1 MQNSQESEPME
12 NKKREIVGHFMNS
25 LKLSPSTEVE
35 EERLWHIEQDDE
47 ATHLPDSFEPL
58 MADYTQA
65 LNAETHKE
73 RLIQPRLDS
82 ILLLLL
88 AAVKKMDQISEHEIS
103 AGESTLSWDEAI
115 QISGAPYWGFQET
128 FTIPH
133 IVGWKSHTLETIVNY
148 VLWYGTRRNL
158 ETNLVV
164 VRCDTIMDSESWRAL
179 AAMSIVHRTRK
190 DAGKNGE
197 IYGICTDSYMW
208 TFLHFSDHSQVSKL
222 VLRWSDGQQ
231 KIISQI
237 CKIIKQATIHN
248 AERLKY
254 PAQEDAILDKTGDAE
269 AIQHEKEEQ
278 SDDD

>member
-47 ATHLPDSFEPL
+47 ATHLPDSF
-58 MADYTQA
+58 
-65 LNAETHKE
+65 
-73 RLIQPRLDS
+73 
-82 ILLLLL
+82 

-278 SDDD
+278 SDDDVADFLWV